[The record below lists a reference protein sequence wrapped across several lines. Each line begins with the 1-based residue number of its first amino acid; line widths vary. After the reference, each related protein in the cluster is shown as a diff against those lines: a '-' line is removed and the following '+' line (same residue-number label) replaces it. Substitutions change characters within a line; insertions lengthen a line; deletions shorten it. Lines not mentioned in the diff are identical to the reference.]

1 MKTIAQN
8 IRDMIVHSSLLS
20 NFCTLYSKNHHF
32 EKEWWCIVQA
42 PVAAPISAAPVQ
54 APVAAPILAAPVQ
67 APAPENT
74 PDVQLVGGAPDAS
87 PGVRAPLHILHH
99 PECLEP

>member
-42 PVAAPISAAPVQ
+42 PVAAPISAAP
-54 APVAAPILAAPVQ
+54 ILAAPVQ
-67 APAPENT
+67 APSPENT
-74 PDVQLVGGAPDAS
+74 PDVQLVGSAPDAS